1 MTKKFDVA
9 LFIPAFILMAFGVV
23 MIFSASSP
31 TAALDKSCNYDPY
44 FFLKRQ
50 IVWLAIGLVAML
62 FAYKTDL
69 TKLRKFAIPLV
80 IIGLG
85 LLAAVLVPGLSRE
98 VLGAR
103 RSFYMGPINFQPSEF
118 AKLAIIFYLA
128 DAFARRKEKMTRF
141 ATLLAPLAIAG
152 LVILL
157 IEKEP
162 DLGSTIVV
170 GGSVIGMLFIGGAK
184 IWQLAGLTV
193 VGFVMAASRIMN
205 ESYRIKRILAFINPW
220 EDPQGM
226 GYQIIQSFI
235 ALGSGGLYGM
245 GLGESR
251 QKFFYLPEKFTDFIF
266 AITGEELGFYYGTL
280 PIVLLFLFFLYK
292 GLRVAA
298 NSKDNF
304 KSLLAGGLT
313 FQIALQAFIN
323 MGVVA
328 GLLPC
333 TGIPLPFVSFGGSS
347 LVFTLISL
355 GLILNVSGDSSKES
369 SRDKKDKSRDKNK
382 EKDKAK
388 EAGEKIDP
396 LPRISVRPRFTSTGS
411 IAGLIP
417 AIPDIAAARK
427 AFSRNQELDDDQDA
441 VNSIGDSRCALSSRA
456 EEREVT
462 YTPQ

>member
-1 MTKKFDVA
+1 
-9 LFIPAFILMAFGVV
+9 
-23 MIFSASSP
+23 
-31 TAALDKSCNYDPY
+31 
-44 FFLKRQ
+44 
-50 IVWLAIGLVAML
+50 LA
-62 FAYKTDL
+62 
-69 TKLRKFAIPLV
+69 
-80 IIGLG
+80 

-103 RSFYMGPINFQPSEF
+103 RSFYLGPINFQPSEF

-128 DAFARRKEKMTRF
+128 DAFARRKEKMANITP
-141 ATLLAPLAIAG
+141 LLAPIAIAG

-170 GGSVIGMLFIGGAK
+170 GGSVIGMLFIGGAR
-184 IWQLAGLTV
+184 IWHLAGLTV
-193 VGFVMAASRIMN
+193 IGFVLAASRVMN
-205 ESYRIKRILAFINPW
+205 ESYRVKRMLAFINPW

-235 ALGSGGLYGM
+235 ALGSGGFYGL

-266 AITGEELGFYYGTL
+266 AITGEELGFLYGTL
-280 PIVLLFLFFLYK
+280 PIVLLFIFLLYK

-298 NSKDNF
+298 NSKDTF

-313 FQIALQAFIN
+313 FQIVLQAFIN
-323 MGVVA
+323 MGVVV
-328 GLLPC
+328 GVLPC

-355 GLILNVSGDSSKES
+355 GFILNVSGDSSKS
-369 SRDKKDKSRDKNK
+369 YSKDKK
-382 EKDKAK
+382 EKDKGKEKGKDGDKEMAK
-388 EAGEKIDP
+388 AIEDRADLKA
-396 LPRISVRPRFTSTGS
+396 RANARPRFTSSGS
-411 IAGLIP
+411 IAGFIP
-417 AIPDIAAARK
+417 TVPDIAAARK
-427 AFSRNQELDDDQDA
+427 AFSRNAEIDSELSTSQ
-441 VNSIGDSRCALSSRA
+441 SFGDSKCGLSSQA

-462 YTPQ
+462 YTRL